1 MRMKSLGLLLVGVAL
16 VGAGVGW
23 GMARTHR
30 PTAEAPRAAAS
41 PATSWDDTGVQ
52 TIRFFRDPTPAP
64 AFTLKDLDG
73 RPITSADLRGK
84 VTLINFWATWCGP
97 CRAEIPDLI
106 ALQQKYRDQLQI
118 IGISEDEGPVSEVR
132 QFVAAHKMNYRV
144 AMTTPEIERGFPG
157 IVSIPTTY
165 VIDRDGRVAMRH
177 AGMLNPRLTEA
188 ETRSLAG
195 LSVDAKVERVDRVQR
210 AQLENGAQATKI
222 PGVDL
227 SGLSTEQR
235 STALQRLNAEACTC
249 GCDLSVAKCRID
261 DPNCGVSLPLAKAM
275 VNQIAKR

>member
-1 MRMKSLGLLLVGVAL
+1 LLFVGLAL
-16 VGAGVGW
+16 VGAGAGWAVGR
-23 GMARTHR
+23 GHR
-30 PTAEAPRAAAS
+30 AEPPARAAAAATDDES
-41 PATSWDDTGVQ
+41 GPAVA
-52 TIRFFRDPTPAP
+52 TIRFFKDPAAAP

-97 CRAEIPDLI
+97 CRAEIPALI
-106 ALQQKYRDQLQI
+106 ALQNKYRDQLQI

-132 QFVAAHKMNYRV
+132 QFVAAHGMNYRV
-144 AMTTPEIERGFPG
+144 AMTTAEIERGFPG

-177 AGMLNPRLTEA
+177 AGMLNARLTEA

-195 LSVDAKVERVDRVQR
+195 LPVEAKVERVDRVQK

-227 SGLSTEQR
+227 ATLSTEQR
-235 STALQRLNAEACTC
+235 ATALQRLNAEACTC

-275 VNQIAKR
+275 VNQIVKR

>member
-1 MRMKSLGLLLVGVAL
+1 MKPVALLFGGVAL
-16 VGAGVGW
+16 LGVGAGWAVVR
-23 GMARTHR
+23 AHR
-30 PTAEAPRAAAS
+30 GEPLAPTTTVSRDAADG
-41 PATSWDDTGVQ
+41 ATVQ
-52 TIRFFRDPTPAP
+52 TIRFFKDPAAAP

-73 RPITSADLRGK
+73 RAITPADLRGK

-106 ALQQKYRDQLQI
+106 ALQHKYRDQLQI
-118 IGISEDEGPVSEVR
+118 IGISEDEGPVDEVK

-144 AMTTPEIERGFPG
+144 AMTTPEIERDFPG

-165 VIDRDGRVAMRH
+165 VIDRDGRVVMRH
-177 AGMLNPRLTEA
+177 AGMLNPALTEA

-195 LSVDAKVERVDRVQR
+195 LQVDVKVERVDRVQK

-227 SGLSTEQR
+227 AALTAEQR
-235 STALQRLNAEACTC
+235 ATALQRLNAEGCTC

-275 VNQIAKR
+275 VNQIVKR